1 MLMVRGATE
10 NKLNLSNPSSEIR
23 VKKIGKINVSGLPA
37 ILWIREI
44 RFIAPGIIEKPIEF
58 KLYID
63 PESNTDVV
71 PINYA
76 KKLKLFVFSGLKNT
90 FVLNFVIK

>member
-10 NKLNLSNPSSEIR
+10 NKLNLSNPSSESR

-44 RFIAPGIIEKPIEF
+44 RFIAPCIIENPIEF